1 MKNITAF
8 AIFLS
13 TCFLGIK
20 SYAQAVDTVN
30 SQHVAYL
37 QSQLKTNT
45 ATSRTVAKI
54 IEAYKSNASQV
65 AAYPSIREAQKRG
78 RIDLLI
84 NQKNTALKKLLS
96 DAQLRTILPSSELR

>member
-8 AIFLS
+8 AIFLL

-20 SYAQAVDTVN
+20 SYAQTADTIN
-30 SQHVAYL
+30 SQHVAHL
-37 QSQLKTNT
+37 QSQLKTDPAT
-45 ATSRTVAKI
+45 ARAVAKI

-65 AAYPSIREAQKRG
+65 TADPSIPEAQKRA